1 MSAASKNKLS
11 FRTLAGVNLYNQT
24 DEAEA
29 IEEQN
34 YEFEFDLREL
44 GIGGKAEVRD
54 LWRQQDLGTCT
65 GTLRALVPYHGVS
78 LVRIPPVE

>member
-1 MSAASKNKLS
+1 MDPYFVLWD
-11 FRTLAGVNLYNQT
+11 Q

-29 IEEQN
+29 IQEQN

-54 LWRQQDLGTCT
+54 LWRQQDLGTCRARSGRWYPTT
-65 GTLRALVPYHGVS
+65 GFRWSG
-78 LVRIPPVE
+78 

>member
-1 MSAASKNKLS
+1 MLWD
-11 FRTLAGVNLYNQT
+11 Q

-29 IEEQN
+29 IQEQN

-65 GTLRALVPYHGVS
+65 GTLRALVPYHGGS
-78 LVRIPPVE
+78 LVRITPVE